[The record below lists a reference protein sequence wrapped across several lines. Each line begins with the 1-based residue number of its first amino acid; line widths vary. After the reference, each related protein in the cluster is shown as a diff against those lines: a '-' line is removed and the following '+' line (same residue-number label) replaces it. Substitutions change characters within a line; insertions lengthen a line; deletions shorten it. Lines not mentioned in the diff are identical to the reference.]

1 MSSFPCVSFS
11 KACWHVRDTGI
22 IQFKTGECEENTEG
36 FRCFKHLFFNA
47 FLAFFYLVVFPLL
60 LQCYI
65 SLCSLIVM
73 ALNCVSS
80 TFLAVRNVKPA
91 PCKHVIKDYLLIL
104 KQTWFLLFWHFVLRY
119 TNSSFLRVAALI
131 CQLRLFIHSH
141 SLQSVFIQDSDQQW
155 FIRVGFFHPIW
166 SLFI

>member
-1 MSSFPCVSFS
+1 MWEILELFS
-11 KACWHVRDTGI
+11 LKLENVGRIQKASDAL
-22 IQFKTGECEENTEG
+22 NT
-36 FRCFKHLFFNA
+36 CSLMLFW
-47 FLAFFYLVVFPLL
+47 LFFYLVVFPLL

-104 KQTWFLLFWHFVLRY
+104 KQTWFLLFWHLVLRY

-141 SLQSVFIQDSDQQW
+141 SLQPVFIQDSDQQW

>member
-1 MSSFPCVSFS
+1 MWEILELFS
-11 KACWHVRDTGI
+11 LKLENVRRIQKASDAL
-22 IQFKTGECEENTEG
+22 NT
-36 FRCFKHLFFNA
+36 CSLMLFW
-47 FLAFFYLVVFPLL
+47 LFFYLVVFPLL

-104 KQTWFLLFWHFVLRY
+104 KQTWFLLFWHLVLRY

-166 SLFI
+166 SLFIL